1 MELVAV
7 AVFPGE
13 SSVQRPRGAPLLPGE
28 GGAISRAAPTEESL
42 VMGISVMRKAELWT
56 ALPHAGLCHLCERQC
71 VLEESAG
78 GPCGLRE
85 FHDGVLWTRADGRFV
100 QVAPRSIESLGLYHV
115 LPGSRVLVATFL
127 GAPDDASAAPPPA
140 TVSIGELPEL
150 ARAASAAAIAFGAT
164 GTSGTPGFRDPT
176 LHYEALAPALQ
187 LARDRGYVTVVRARG
202 GATFATYA
210 RLASLIDAVS
220 LVVPTLNEATVRRI
234 EGVPSHVVRASLAT
248 LRARGV
254 WVEVTTLLVPGL
266 NDSESELLEVA
277 LSLRSV
283 DPTIPWHV
291 RCAPGD
297 AQRGTGWAD
306 RAVDR
311 ALDAGARAGLEYVY
325 TQESAG
331 ADREVTFCHVCRDEV
346 LIERYLGQPRNL
358 MAGGLRC
365 RRCLTPARGLFH
377 RRSRAAQ
384 YGARAAASAL
394 P

>member
-1 MELVAV
+1 M
-7 AVFPGE
+7 
-13 SSVQRPRGAPLLPGE
+13 RRRRGAPVLPGKAR
-28 GGAISRAAPTEESL
+28 AISRAAPTEESL

-71 VLEESAG
+71 VLEESAS

-100 QVAPRSIESLGLYHV
+100 QVVPRSIESLGLYHV

-127 GAPDDASAAPPPA
+127 GGPDDASAPPPA
-140 TVSIGELPEL
+140 ATASIGELPEL
-150 ARAASAAAIAFGAT
+150 ARAASAATIAFGAFGAL
-164 GTSGTPGFRDPT
+164 GTASASGFRDPT

-187 LARDRGYVTVVRARG
+187 LARDRGFVTVVRARG

-220 LVVPTLNEATVRRI
+220 LEVPTLNDATVRRI

-266 NDSESELLEVA
+266 NDQESELLEVA
-277 LSLRSV
+277 LSLRSI

-291 RCAPGD
+291 RCAPGGE
-297 AQRGTGWAD
+297 QRGTGWAD
-306 RAVDR
+306 RAVER

-346 LIERYLGQPRNL
+346 LIERFLGQPRNL

-377 RRSRAAQ
+377 RRSRAAC